1 MLFVNIYKKKKLKK
15 LFILDRILFIASY
28 SSSDNDFA
36 SMNQTVLRLLNTTAL
51 LNLAGND
58 ATALTTLNGQPA
70 GDCTSKVLTVGEV
83 YCDVNSL

>member
-1 MLFVNIYKKKKLKK
+1 
-15 LFILDRILFIASY
+15 
-28 SSSDNDFA
+28 
-36 SMNQTVLRLLNTTAL
+36 MNQTVLRLLNTTAL